1 MKTTMAGSEK
11 QVAAAREILAAQI
24 AYVTESIAWFESDA
38 YTRYAGE
45 ALAATMRPARLEIAH
60 SVIAALESVTD
71 APAVID
77 ARRRGLGE
85 ILIRARGYTARDAQR
100 AASACQGE
108 PGRIRP

>member
-1 MKTTMAGSEK
+1 
-11 QVAAAREILAAQI
+11 
-24 AYVTESIAWFESDA
+24 
-38 YTRYAGE
+38 
-45 ALAATMRPARLEIAH
+45 MRPARLEIAH